1 MEKLSLKKLADK
13 NRNLENIFPQ
23 SDMFNREKRPQTNIK
38 AFLDEVKINKNWT
51 EKYLNQNNKLTNFAF
66 NNEFKTRL
74 LSKKINS
81 SITSEILLENQNI
94 ILHSKRGT
102 IFVYS
107 IEKKMN
113 FLDLIFMTK
122 KQKNTT
128 LN

>member
-51 EKYLNQNNKLTNFAF
+51 EKYLNQNNKLANFAF

-107 IEKKMN
+107 N
-113 FLDLIFMTK
+113 
-122 KQKNTT
+122 
-128 LN
+128 